1 MTARIIL
8 PQNFYLRPVTEVA
21 RDLLGKRLV
30 RVMDGRRLSGTII
43 ETEAYNGEEDLA
55 CHAHAGLTPRT
66 KIMYGPAGHAYI
78 YFTYGIHWMLNC
90 VTGEVGYPA
99 AVLIRALFTDE
110 GLDVIAARRPG
121 ISRTD
126 WTNGPAKICR
136 AFNLDKSFNSK
147 PLYSPEEPLYL
158 EYHLE
163 FPDDSIQSGPRIGID
178 HVPEPWRSIPW
189 RFRVNYYGN

>member
-1 MTARIIL
+1 MPVSNIL

-30 RVMDGRRLSGTII
+30 RMIDGQRLSGTII

-90 VTGEVGYPA
+90 VTGPVGFPA
-99 AVLIRALFTDE
+99 AVLIRAVFPED
-110 GLDVIAARRPG
+110 GLEIIAVHRPG
-121 ISRTD
+121 IPRTG
-126 WTNGPAKICR
+126 WTDGPAKICM
-136 AFNLDKSFNSK
+136 AFHIDKSFNGK
-147 PLYSPEEPLYL
+147 PLYNPEDPLHL

-163 FPDDSIQSGPRIGID
+163 FPADSIQCSPRVGIEN
-178 HVPEPWRSIPW
+178 VPEPWRSIPW
-189 RFRVNYYGN
+189 RFRVNYSHN